1 MSLALRLK
9 TTRKKHG
16 LSQSELAKLVEV
28 SQPTIANWERGGH
41 IPRPDALSRI
51 AETLNIDTT
60 WLLSGE
66 LPARHDPANLYLAMT
81 VRHIPVYEWP
91 LGTKTPT
98 ETHPTRYIA
107 MATTDG
113 ADLFALEAHVSTG
126 FAKGSSLIFSRSNK
140 NSPGRFLIQ
149 TAEGFDLTDDTSF
162 VDNVFARLVYSVVPH

>member
-51 AETLNIDTT
+51 ADVLNIDTT

-66 LPARHDPANLYLAMT
+66 MPARHDPANQYLAKPIQH
-81 VRHIPVYEWP
+81 VAVYDWP
-91 LGTKTPT
+91 LNTENPT
-98 ETHPTRYIA
+98 ETQPTRYIPF
-107 MATTDG
+107 ATESS
-113 ADLFALEAHVSTG
+113 DLFALEAHISTG
-126 FAKGSSLIFSRSNK
+126 FPDGATLIFSRSDMTI
-140 NSPGRFLIQ
+140 PGRFLIKMSQ
-149 TAEGFDLTDDTSF
+149 GFDLTEETSLIN
-162 VDNVFARLVYSVVPH
+162 NVFARLIYAIVPH